1 VTHLEVDGVVFD
13 LDATLVN
20 LGGFV
25 DWKEASR
32 RAVEVYLAWGYS
44 EEKIHQCS
52 GIGLFNMLNFIRDE
66 LSPSLPESELKHL
79 QGKVFEAI
87 ESCETE
93 GISHCQLMPGC
104 IPSLEWLMEHRIKAG
119 VATSNSQKVAE
130 QILDLKGI
138 RHFFTAVVG
147 RRPELRMKPHPDQI
161 LKCFEEIRV
170 EPGRGV
176 VVGDSVKDVV
186 AAKSANVY
194 SIAVPSYFTGRD
206 ALERAGV
213 DQLMND
219 LGELTRILSVL
230 RLT

>member
-1 VTHLEVDGVVFD
+1 MEVEGIVFD

-32 RAVEVYLAWGYS
+32 RVVEVYLTWGCP

-52 GIGLFNMLNFIRDE
+52 GMGLFNMLNFIRDE

-104 IPSLEWLMEHRIKAG
+104 LPSLEWLLERRIIAG
-119 VATSNSQKVAE
+119 IATSNSQKVAE
-130 QILDLKGI
+130 QILELKGI

-161 LKCFEEIRV
+161 LKCFEEMRV
-170 EPGRGV
+170 ESSKGV

-194 SIAVPSYFTGRD
+194 SIVVPSFFTKRD
-206 ALERAGV
+206 ALEEAGV
-213 DQLMND
+213 DQLIND